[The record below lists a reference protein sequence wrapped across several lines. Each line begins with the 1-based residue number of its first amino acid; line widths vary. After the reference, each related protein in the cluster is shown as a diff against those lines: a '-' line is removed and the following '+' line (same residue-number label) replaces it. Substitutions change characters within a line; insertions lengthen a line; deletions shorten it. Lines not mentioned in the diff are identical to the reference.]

1 MDKGRPILLLLGVPP
16 PFGGGEIRAAA
27 MADYFRNNAEFRIC
41 AYSRARGSKRT
52 QGRFTADNLWFGA
65 KYIATGLWRMMR
77 ERPAVMYL
85 ALPKNL
91 GAFLRAIPLIWLG
104 STMDI
109 RTCGELAG
117 ARFLFLDRPGIG
129 RRLGLSAL
137 RRLSSIRFLGQSIA
151 RAHEAYGL
159 SNPVVFSN
167 GIACP
172 NTPGAVDAR
181 AHSRPLQ
188 LLYVGALARSKGV
201 EALVR
206 AVAICRTSG
215 CPVQLTLVGEW
226 SEGRL
231 RDEILDFVGRESL
244 QPHIRFTGRVTG
256 DLKWDYYRQAAVLVH
271 PTAWDGQ
278 PLTILEAM
286 AMGLGIIATGVG
298 AIPDTMRD
306 GENGILLAD
315 AEPVTIAGAIQALA
329 KSPGRLEA
337 IMRSNRARYESE
349 YTQEAYLHRVEE
361 WLENVRRMQ

>member
-1 MDKGRPILLLLGVPP
+1 MLGVPP

-27 MADYFRNNAEFRIC
+27 LADYFRNNDGFRIC
-41 AYSRARGSKRT
+41 AYSRVRGSKRT
-52 QGRFTADNLWFGA
+52 QGRFTAGNLGFGA
-65 KYIATGLWRMMR
+65 RYIVTGLWGMIRD
-77 ERPAVMYL
+77 RPSVIYL

-104 STMDI
+104 WVMGI

-117 ARFLFLDRPGIG
+117 ARFLFLDRPGMG

-226 SEGRL
+226 GEHDVRYK
-231 RDEILDFVGRESL
+231 ILDYVEQESL
-244 QPHIRFTGRVTG
+244 HTHIRFTGRVTG
-256 DLKWDYYRQAAVLVH
+256 DRKWDYYRQSAVLVH

-306 GENGILLAD
+306 GENGILLSD
-315 AEPVTIAGAIQALA
+315 AEPATIAGAIQALA
-329 KSPGRLEA
+329 QDPERLEA
-337 IMRSNRARYESE
+337 VMRRNRARYEAE

-361 WLENVRRMQ
+361 WLNNVRNMQ